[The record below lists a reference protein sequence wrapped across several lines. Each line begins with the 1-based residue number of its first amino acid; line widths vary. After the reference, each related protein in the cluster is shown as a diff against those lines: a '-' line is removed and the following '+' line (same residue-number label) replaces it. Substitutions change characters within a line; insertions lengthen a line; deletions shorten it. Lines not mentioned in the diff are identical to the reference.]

1 MSQKEGIDMTDFDV
15 NNYRS
20 EELLAIMG
28 VLHDIKLTKDDIIQI
43 TQTYIDKYDDKS
55 IFKKFFFDVRKK
67 LLTDKD
73 GLTKESLFYDG
84 VGAKKID
91 DTLIGDRYSGKIKN
105 MDDRQNVIAELRMPS
120 AYSHQQVFKQGTTNP
135 TAIQF
140 ITRTVNFDS
149 AYRTIL
155 DPSSVSCPSI
165 GPNSNKKL
173 QSSTNYTVNLNQP
186 LKKSMEIT
194 LISAEIPYSWWVF
207 NEEYGTN
214 YFCTDKE
221 DGVPKLIPAGNY
233 KNPQDL
239 VSALNAIDASLNI
252 VFSYDALKNKIS
264 VQNNNLFNIKIQ
276 WYRPSASISLCV
288 EGGGIGQKIDYNL
301 GYLLGFRLTDYTI
314 QPTQKATGEALLD
327 ILGPRYF
334 LLSLDDFQNSKPNQ
348 DLITMTSN
356 KANFTLPTYYNRE
369 TMHMGITDPCLPQWN
384 LPEKGCKPTPIN
396 YDLSSNLTAAQ
407 RYTVD
412 QLKLAMSGKP
422 ADRYTSPA
430 PTDVLNRIPVPNGP
444 VTNFGTFTYTNPSP
458 PLTKRIYFGPVN
470 LSAFRVRLL
479 NDKGYLVNLNNMD
492 WSFSLQVKM
501 LYQY

>member
-1 MSQKEGIDMTDFDV
+1 MDQTDFDV
-15 NNYRS
+15 KNYQS

-28 VLHDIKLTKDDIIQI
+28 VLHDIKLTKADIVAI
-43 TQTYIDKYDDKS
+43 TQTFIDKYDDKP

-67 LLTDKD
+67 LLAEKD
-73 GLTKESLFYDG
+73 NLTKESIFYDG

-91 DTLIGDRYSGKIKN
+91 DTIVGDRYSGKTKN
-105 MDDRQNVIAELRMPS
+105 MDERQNVIAELRMPS
-120 AYSHQQVFKQGTTNP
+120 AYSHQQFFKQGTTNP

-140 ITRTVNFDS
+140 ITRTINFDS

-155 DPSSVSCPSI
+155 DPSSVACPTL

-173 QSSTNYTVNLNQP
+173 QSPTNYTINLNQP
-186 LKKSMEIT
+186 LKKTMEIT
-194 LISAEIPYSWWVF
+194 LVSAEIPFSWWVF

-221 DGVPKLIPAGNY
+221 DGIPKAIPAGNY
-233 KNPQDL
+233 KTGQDI
-239 VSALNAIDASLNI
+239 VQALNQIDPSLNLL
-252 VFSYDALKNKIS
+252 FEYDPLKHKIS
-264 VQNNNLFNIKIQ
+264 IQNNNLHNIKIQ
-276 WYRPSASISLCV
+276 WYRPSASITLCV
-288 EGGGIGQKIDYNL
+288 EGGGVGQKIDYNL
-301 GYLLGFRLTDYTI
+301 GFLLGFRLQEYII

-327 ILGPRYF
+327 LLGPKYF
-334 LLSLDDFQNSKPNQ
+334 LLSLDDFMNSKPNQ
-348 DLITMTSN
+348 DLVTMTSN
-356 KANFTLPTYYNRE
+356 KSNFSLPSYYNKE
-369 TMHMGITDPCLPQWN
+369 TMSLALDDPCLPQFN
-384 LPEKGCKPTPIN
+384 LPELGCRAQTIN
-396 YDLSSNLTAAQ
+396 RDLSSNLTQKQ

-412 QLKLAMSGKP
+412 QIKLAMTGKP

-430 PTDVLNRIPVPNGP
+430 STDVLHRIPIPN
-444 VTNFGTFTYTNPSP
+444 TAITSFGTLIYTNPRP
-458 PLTKRIYFGPVN
+458 DLTKRIYFGPVN

>member
-1 MSQKEGIDMTDFDV
+1 MSQKGGVDMTDFDV
-15 NNYRS
+15 DNYQA

-28 VLHDIKLTKDDIIQI
+28 VLYDIKLTKDDIIQV
-43 TQTYIDKYDDKS
+43 TQKYIDKYDDKP

-67 LLTDKD
+67 LLAEKD
-73 GLTKESLFYDG
+73 DLTKESIFYDG
-84 VGAKKID
+84 VGAKKRD

-135 TAIQF
+135 VKIQF

-155 DPSSVSCPSI
+155 DPSSVSCPSV

-173 QSSTNYTVNLNQP
+173 QTSTNYTVNLNQP
-186 LKKSMEIT
+186 LKKSLEIT

-233 KNPQDL
+233 KTPLDL
-239 VSALNAIDASLNI
+239 INALNAIDASLNI

-288 EGGGIGQKIDYNL
+288 EGGGVGQKIDYNL
-301 GYLLGFRLTDYTI
+301 GYLLGFRLTEYII

-348 DLITMTSN
+348 DLVTMTSN
-356 KANFTLPTYYNRE
+356 KANFTLPTYYNKE
-369 TMHMGITDPCLPQWN
+369 TMHMDLNDPCLPQWN
-384 LPEKGCKPTPIN
+384 LPEKGCRATPIN
-396 YDLSSNLTAAQ
+396 RDLSSNLTQAQ

-430 PTDVLNRIPVPNGP
+430 STDVLNRIPVPNGP
-444 VTNFGTFTYTNPSP
+444 ITNFGTFTYTNPSP

-479 NDKGYLVNLNNMD
+479 NDKGYIVNLNNMD

>member
-1 MSQKEGIDMTDFDV
+1 MSQKGGVDMTDFDV
-15 NNYRS
+15 DNYQA

-28 VLHDIKLTKDDIIQI
+28 VLYDIKLTKNDIIQV
-43 TQTYIDKYDDKS
+43 TQKYIDKYDDKP

-67 LLTDKD
+67 LLAEKD
-73 GLTKESLFYDG
+73 DLTKESIFYDG
-84 VGAKKID
+84 VGAKKRD

-105 MDDRQNVIAELRMPS
+105 IDDRQNVIAELRMPS
-120 AYSHQQVFKQGTTNP
+120 RYTHEQTFKQGTTNP
-135 TAIQF
+135 TAIQY

-155 DPSSVSCPSI
+155 DPSSVSCPSV

-173 QSSTNYTVNLNQP
+173 QTSTNYTVNLNQP

-233 KNPQDL
+233 KTPLDL
-239 VSALNAIDASLNI
+239 VNALNAIDASLNI

-288 EGGGIGQKIDYNL
+288 EGGGVGQKIDYNL
-301 GYLLGFRLTDYTI
+301 GYLLGFRLTEYVI

-348 DLITMTSN
+348 DLVTMTSN
-356 KANFTLPTYYNRE
+356 KANFTLPSYYNKQ
-369 TMHMGITDPCLPQWN
+369 TMHMGLTDPCLPLWN
-384 LPEKGCKPTPIN
+384 LPEKGCRATPIN
-396 YDLSSNLTAAQ
+396 RDLSSNLTAAQ

-430 PTDVLNRIPVPNGP
+430 STDVLNRIPVPNGP
-444 VTNFGTFTYTNPSP
+444 ITNFGTFTYTNPSP

-479 NDKGYLVNLNNMD
+479 NDKGYIVNLNNMD